1 MGKKKRKPKTNW
13 LEIMQTMVSIL
24 TGLANI
30 GFIIYQIIKGGEN
43 GGGRSSLLPPL
54 KNIIPHW

>member
-13 LEIMQTMVSIL
+13 LEIMQTIVSIL

-30 GFIIYQIIKGGEN
+30 GFIIYQIIKG
-43 GGGRSSLLPPL
+43 
-54 KNIIPHW
+54 